1 MLNPRAKIA
10 SCSRTTC
17 GPLSPNCGSCD
28 APAEMTDD
36 ADTAVV
42 LIEVAAIPNV
52 MDNALIAT
60 TLRRIL
66 LFMSCSLDLLA
77 V

>member
-1 MLNPRAKIA
+1 MA
-10 SCSRTTC
+10 
-17 GPLSPNCGSCD
+17 
-28 APAEMTDD
+28 DD